1 MKQSPQQLNSQEQY
15 RRSQQD
21 TQARLVAAKQPIN
34 ADSVAL
40 LTDRDIDQMPA
51 EVYKVHL
58 TTNPAFVARVNEL
71 EALKTRKPR

>member
-1 MKQSPQQLNSQEQY
+1 MNQSPQQLNSQEQY
-15 RRSQQD
+15 RRSQVEA
-21 TQARLVAAKQPIN
+21 QARMEAAKRPIN

-51 EVYKVHL
+51 EVYKVHV
-58 TTNPAFVARVNEL
+58 TTNPAFAARVNEL